1 MAGTFPVTGIFR
13 SIELN
18 SNLSKIQNIDPTNVL
33 TEKSNFQQFTFNVK
47 TVPLTRSQMAQVMAF
62 LSSKGNTETFS
73 FPLPRPFSGGSHN
86 NRFNNFD
93 GGAGPIANQVGY
105 TGGQTQVLHESASVG
120 SNSVV
125 FRSLQ
130 GGKLGMSGTYVNSTD
145 SEISGTLTFK
155 IGDFIQ
161 FTNHG
166 KLYQFTQNQTNFL
179 ADNFGGSTS
188 SSTVNV
194 TIPFFPVLTTAVDT
208 TTRITTAVSPTVR
221 LVGDVLESQSGVENL
236 FEIEFVLEEDL

>member
-1 MAGTFPVTGIFR
+1 MAGTFPVTGIFE
-13 SIELN
+13 SIELS

-47 TVPLTRSQMAQVMAF
+47 TVPLSRSQMGQVMAF

-86 NRFNNFD
+86 NRFNNLD
-93 GGAGPIANQVGY
+93 SGAGPIANQVGY
-105 TGGQTQVLHESASVG
+105 TGGQTQVLHESSDAGAS
-120 SNSVV
+120 SVK
-125 FRSLQ
+125 FRSVF
-130 GGKLGMSGTYVNSTD
+130 GGSLIMSGSYVNSVD
-145 SEISGTLTFK
+145 SNQSGILSFK

-179 ADNFGGSTS
+179 ADNYGGGTTS
-188 SSTVNV
+188 SVVDV

-208 TTRITTAVSPTVR
+208 ATRLTTEVSPTVR
-221 LVGDVLESQSGVENL
+221 LVGDVLESESGIENL
-236 FEIEFVLEEDL
+236 FQIEFVLEEDL